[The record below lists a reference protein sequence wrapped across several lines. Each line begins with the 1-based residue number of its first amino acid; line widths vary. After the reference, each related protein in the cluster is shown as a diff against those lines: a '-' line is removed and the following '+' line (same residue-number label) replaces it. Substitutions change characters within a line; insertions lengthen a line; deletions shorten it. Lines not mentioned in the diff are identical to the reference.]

1 MSSQTLPLAPDRYT
15 GRKLG
20 KYELLCQLSS
30 GGMSQIFL
38 AFQRGHA
45 GFRKLVV
52 LKQILPDIKADE
64 DIVQMFLDEAKITAA
79 FSHPNIAQVYDLDT
93 ADDELFLAME
103 FVPGATLIEV
113 ARACRDA
120 NEAIPIGLSLMAVRD
135 TALALHYAHTFRDP
149 MGRPRQVIHRD
160 VAEKNIMVTYEGLTK
175 LLDFGIAKAVGRITR
190 TAAGKVK
197 GTSGYMSP
205 EQIRGEE
212 LDPRSD
218 LFALG
223 VVLHECLTGMRLYY
237 DKDPEAGM
245 LAVFKGAPPPPSE
258 GNPEVRPEMD
268 EVVLKSLAHAR
279 EDRFATALEMARAI
293 ERVAGRDLWHP
304 EHSADFMAR
313 HFDRRRQQTA
323 DLLEDLNFGE
333 KTNFGKVPL
342 PSSPPPLD
350 KGDKEKDKDKTVAEK
365 LENRPVRID
374 PLIAPPVVRR
384 AGAATGPPPSDLRT
398 AVSNDFPPATGGLE
412 TTDPGEVP
420 PGTRSSSGRA
430 PAFDD
435 ETVVRPGMRGR
446 RAPPDR
452 DREKVLRPGSARED
466 PQQDQK
472 NEGRTRSGENPATRP
487 VPRIPSGKRSRDVL
501 MDSISETGPVVQPI
515 DPSDISEPSVHHTS
529 GITGVVEG
537 PEADPEPN
545 PSGFRT
551 AAFVIIGTLVALA
564 VLGGAVVAL
573 RAVGS
578 F

>member
-1 MSSQTLPLAPDRYT
+1 MTAQTLPLAPDRYT

-20 KYELLCQLSS
+20 KYEVLCQLSS

-93 ADDELFLAME
+93 QDGELFLAME

-120 NEAIPIGLSLMAVRD
+120 SESIPIGLSLMSVRD

-149 MGRPRQVIHRD
+149 VGRTRQVIHRD

-218 LFALG
+218 VFSLG

-245 LAVFKGAPPPPSE
+245 LAVFKAAPPPPSE
-258 GNPEVRPEMD
+258 GNPEISPELD
-268 EVVLKSLAHAR
+268 AVVLKSLAHVR
-279 EDRFATALEMARAI
+279 EDRFATALELARAI
-293 ERVAGRDLWHP
+293 EKVSGRDLWHP
-304 EHSADFMAR
+304 EESAEFMAR
-313 HFDRRRQQTA
+313 HFERRRQQTA
-323 DLLEDLNFGE
+323 ELLEDLNFGE
-333 KTNFGKVPL
+333 KTNFGRVPQISAAVPERDKL
-342 PSSPPPLD
+342 PES
-350 KGDKEKDKDKTVAEK
+350 
-365 LENRPVRID
+365 RPVRID
-374 PLIAPPVVRR
+374 PLISPPVPKRGV
-384 AGAATGPPPSDLRT
+384 TSGPPASDLRT
-398 AVSNDFPPATGGLE
+398 AISTDMPAPGE
-412 TTDPGEVP
+412 SERTDPGDVP
-420 PGTRSSSGRA
+420 IKARTPSGRQTS
-430 PAFDD
+430 FDD
-435 ETVVRPGMRGR
+435 ETVVRPGGGR
-446 RAPPDR
+446 VRRPPSS
-452 DREKVLRPGSARED
+452 DRERDKVPRSGAARED

-472 NEGRTRSGENPATRP
+472 DDGRTRPGENPNVTRP
-487 VPRIPSGKRSRDVL
+487 VPRVPSGKRARQDLDPAAAL
-501 MDSISETGPVVQPI
+501 MDSISETGPVGDV
-515 DPSDISEPSVHHTS
+515 SDISEPSDPTAGPSIS
-529 GITGVVEG
+529 GITGVVEA
-537 PEADPEPN
+537 PDPEPN
-545 PSGFRT
+545 PTGIRT
-551 AAFVIIGTLVALA
+551 AVFVVVGTLVALL
-564 VLGGAVVAL
+564 VLGGAVLAL
-573 RAVGS
+573 RAMGM